1 MALSANFTFEIYNPS
16 GDRMVFKDTTAPY
29 SSNEL
34 GGYGSPNITRAQ
46 VSMVRVQY
54 GNYVDISN
62 VIVKKGGEVLAQYR
76 KYLKTKGSAQVYDNK
91 TIASG
96 DIFIPFLN
104 NLTVV
109 SGDEFQDLGYYVPF
123 IEPTSFLP
131 TTNTTELVLSVTDIG
146 LSNQFVTVPDYVWNL
161 TYEVYGIAT
170 PTPFTSVEGMSYIV
184 ASDGTVTQSGND
196 YAYGEVFIG
205 NGTALTFGDG
215 ASVAPLV
222 SVTDKSFITLFNTE
236 LALYDYMASG
246 IKCPC
251 DREGYEV
258 SKIYN
263 GLSFLKYQQY
273 TNAVSFEA
281 ASDMIQVLWIRIN
294 DLKECNC

>member
-1 MALSANFTFEIYNPS
+1 MALSANFTFDIYNPT
-16 GDRMVFKDTTAPY
+16 GDRMVFKDITPPY

-62 VIVKKGGEVLAQYR
+62 VTIKKSGEVLAQYR

-123 IEPTSFLP
+123 TSFLP
-131 TTNTTELVLSVTDIG
+131 TTNSTELILNVTDIG

-161 TYEVYGIAT
+161 TYEVYGVASG
-170 PTPFTSVEGMSYIV
+170 TPFTSVEGMSYIV
-184 ASDGTVTQSGND
+184 VSGGTAVQSGNT
-196 YAYGEVFIG
+196 YRVGEVFVG
-205 NGTALTFGDG
+205 DATSVTLNGG
-215 ASVAPLV
+215 ATVAPLA

-263 GLSFLKYQQY
+263 GLSFLKYQQF

-281 ASDMIQVLWIRIN
+281 ASDMIQVLGTKIN